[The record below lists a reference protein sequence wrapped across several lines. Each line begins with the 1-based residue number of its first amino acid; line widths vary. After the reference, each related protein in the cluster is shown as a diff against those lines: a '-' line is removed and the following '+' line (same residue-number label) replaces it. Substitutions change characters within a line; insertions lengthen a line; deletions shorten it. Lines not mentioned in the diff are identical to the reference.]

1 MFTPKFIG
9 AGVICEPWFTGSPEI
24 CELWKNVNHNTKF
37 TEKMCELGSHKFGSQ
52 KFGSRALFVNIE
64 KILLK
69 NM

>member
-1 MFTPKFIG
+1 MNI
-9 AGVICEPWFTGSPEI
+9 GSPEI

-52 KFGSRALFVNIE
+52 TFGSRALFVNIE
-64 KILLK
+64 KNLLK